1 MGHDHLLALFVA
13 ADNPSQYAQ
22 ETDINLN
29 RVEDQR
35 FYKLTDGE
43 RKVADVEV
51 AKVGGGVAGRI
62 VFGNYTGILCG
73 GEKAD

>member
-1 MGHDHLLALFVA
+1 MFVA
-13 ADNPSQYAQ
+13 ADNPSRFAQ
-22 ETDINLN
+22 ETGINLN

-51 AKVGGGVAGRI
+51 VKVGGGTADRI
-62 VFGNYTGILCG
+62 VFGADIGGGGGG
-73 GEKAD
+73 GEVDR